1 MALSQ
6 QEKKELEALVRKEIK
21 DFLGEPTVKK
31 FEDALIKK
39 MGKEL
44 KTGSLR
50 PEFNEIF
57 TNMMAEFYYTMWTK
71 KNTWQ
76 GSLKNKK

>member
-1 MALSQ
+1 MALSP
-6 QEKKELEALVRKEIK
+6 QEKKELETLVRKEIK

-31 FEDALIKK
+31 FEDTLIKK
-39 MGKEL
+39 MGEEL
-44 KTGSLR
+44 KNGSLR
-50 PEFNEIF
+50 PDFNEIF
-57 TNMMAEFYYTMWTK
+57 ANMMAEFYYTMWTK

>member
-1 MALSQ
+1 MALTPH
-6 QEKKELEALVRKEIK
+6 EKKELETLVRKEIK

-44 KTGSLR
+44 KNGSLR

-57 TNMMAEFYYTMWTK
+57 TNMMAEFYYTMWAK

-76 GSLKNKK
+76 GTLKNKK

>member
-1 MALSQ
+1 MALTPPA
-6 QEKKELEALVRKEIK
+6 KKELETLVRKEIK

-44 KTGSLR
+44 KNGSLR

>member
-1 MALSQ
+1 
-6 QEKKELEALVRKEIK
+6 
-21 DFLGEPTVKK
+21 
-31 FEDALIKK
+31 

-44 KTGSLR
+44 KNGSLR
-50 PEFNEIF
+50 PDFNEIF
-57 TNMMAEFYYTMWTK
+57 ANMMAEFYYTMWTK

>member
-6 QEKKELEALVRKEIK
+6 QEKKELETLVRKEIK

-31 FEDALIKK
+31 FEHSLIKK
-39 MGKEL
+39 IGKEL
-44 KTGSLR
+44 KNGELR
-50 PEFNEIF
+50 PDFNEIF